1 MKKTL
6 ALILALCMALAAV
19 SAFAED
25 VTGTWYLVMF
35 SLSAGTIDLNA
46 DGTFVMAV
54 SASGDEQKYEGEWT
68 AEGEKLALTVDGE
81 TLYLVSDGSSL
92 NFSTD
97 NIPADASESGLD
109 LGALFSLIS
118 ISREPGKLTLD
129 EFTAY
134 MNDRTLPEGV
144 SEEDMAAVF
153 AGYLSAM
160 ASMAG
165 SGSTAE
171 PAAEPTAEPAAE
183 TEEEPALTVLEE
195 NFYVRESYSGQEAVW
210 VGKVQNG
217 TEKTL
222 YLNNGALTLTDA
234 DNEEAGQAKYLYSAG
249 SRYLDPGEIT
259 FVTLI
264 ADVAEGKTVA
274 AHTYTLESREIV
286 SWDTPDTALEVS
298 AELDVDYEYSNYAF
312 ATITNSSDTP
322 QKGIRVALLLKD
334 ADGNLLDVVTG
345 DLGRNILGANS
356 TFILCSYIS
365 NNLIKYC
372 TANEITL
379 GAVEAIGWIEAR

>member
-144 SEEDMAAVF
+144 SEEDMAAVLRVICPPWPLWPDP
-153 AGYLSAM
+153 ATPPSLLPSPLRNLLRKQKKNPPSPSWKRISMSANPT
-160 ASMAG
+160 ADRKP
-165 SGSTAE
+165 SGSAKCR
-171 PAAEPTAEPAAE
+171 
-183 TEEEPALTVLEE
+183 TVPKK
-195 NFYVRESYSGQEAVW
+195 RC
-210 VGKVQNG
+210 
-217 TEKTL
+217 
-222 YLNNGALTLTDA
+222 
-234 DNEEAGQAKYLYSAG
+234 
-249 SRYLDPGEIT
+249 I
-259 FVTLI
+259 
-264 ADVAEGKTVA
+264 
-274 AHTYTLESREIV
+274 
-286 SWDTPDTALEVS
+286 
-298 AELDVDYEYSNYAF
+298 
-312 ATITNSSDTP
+312 
-322 QKGIRVALLLKD
+322 
-334 ADGNLLDVVTG
+334 
-345 DLGRNILGANS
+345 
-356 TFILCSYIS
+356 
-365 NNLIKYC
+365 
-372 TANEITL
+372 
-379 GAVEAIGWIEAR
+379 